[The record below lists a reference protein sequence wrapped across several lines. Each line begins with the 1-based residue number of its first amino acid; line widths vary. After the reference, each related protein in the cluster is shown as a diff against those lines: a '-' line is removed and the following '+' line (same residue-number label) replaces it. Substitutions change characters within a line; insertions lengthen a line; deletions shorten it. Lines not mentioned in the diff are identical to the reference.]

1 MSINTPET
9 PETPFSHP
17 QSTSVEMRRFARKYL
32 DGASLHPEIQRVR
45 AAALEVFAPT
55 EGERLLDAG
64 CGSGEVARQLVARV
78 GDTGSIAAV
87 DLSEDAIS
95 AARARD
101 DGGLVTYAVA
111 DVTALDFPA
120 GHFDGV
126 RCERVLQ
133 HLQDPDHAVKELIR
147 VTRGGGRV
155 CVIDT
160 DWTSCVWD
168 GFDHLAEVADY
179 LNGSRGRAVDRDRAA
194 GRTTR
199 ARMVRAG
206 LREIS
211 VLPVTL
217 RFTSPGDASTI
228 APFFNRDLMYKR
240 APAELLDR
248 FFASV
253 DRSADRGDFLF
264 AFTMWISQG
273 RVPLG

>member
-1 MSINTPET
+1 MSTNSFKNLFALPEGAS
-9 PETPFSHP
+9 E
-17 QSTSVEMRRFARKYL
+17 EMRRFASSYL
-32 DGASLHPEIQRVR
+32 DGASAHPEIQRVR
-45 AAALEVFAPT
+45 IAAFEVFAPT
-55 EGERLLDAG
+55 AGERLLDAG
-64 CGSGEVARQLVARV
+64 CGAGEVARQLATRV

-95 AARARD
+95 TARARH
-101 DGGLVTYAVA
+101 DGSPIAYTVG
-111 DVTALDFPA
+111 DITALDFPD

-133 HLQDPDHAVKELIR
+133 HLQDPDRAVKELIR
-147 VTRGGGRV
+147 MTRRGGRV

-160 DWTSCVWD
+160 DWTSYVWD
-168 GFDHLAEVADY
+168 GFDYLAEVAGHLHANRDFAA
-179 LNGSRGRAVDRDRAA
+179 GRDLAA
-194 GRTTR
+194 GRTAR
-199 ARMVRAG
+199 ARMIRAG
-206 LREIS
+206 LQGIS

-217 RFTSPGDASTI
+217 RFTSPADAGAI
-228 APFFNRDLMYKR
+228 VPFFNRDLMSKFV
-240 APAELLDR
+240 PAELLDR